1 METQECP
8 MNKHDFR
15 LVYRPEP
22 ERLPRWLS
30 RLLVWF

>member
-1 METQECP
+1 

-22 ERLPRWLS
+22 ERMPRWVARFLM
-30 RLLVWF
+30 WF